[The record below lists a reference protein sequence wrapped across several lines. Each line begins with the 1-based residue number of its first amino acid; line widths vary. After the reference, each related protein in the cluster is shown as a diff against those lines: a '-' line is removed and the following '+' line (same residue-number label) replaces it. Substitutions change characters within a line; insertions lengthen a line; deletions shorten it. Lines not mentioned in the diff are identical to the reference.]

1 MPYIGR
7 GSDFG
12 VRTVFHF
19 LATNGQTSVSGSD
32 ADSKALSFS
41 DGNEDNCSKNI
52 VIWKDSGDTSLSNE
66 IFLKVSKKSW
76 NLSSGSKKVNCLI
89 NLLTKSIN
97 WFHEKQ
103 ESIFSSAKIFFIFV
117 IISGII

>member
-32 ADSKALSFS
+32 ADGKALSFT
-41 DGNEDNCSKNI
+41 DGIYIDFYLNGVRLKLQSQIQFKRQL
-52 VIWKDSGDTSLSNE
+52 VVR
-66 IFLKVSKKSW
+66 FLVQLHSHQQ
-76 NLSSGSKKVNCLI
+76 LHLVV
-89 NLLTKSIN
+89 LL
-97 WFHEKQ
+97 
-103 ESIFSSAKIFFIFV
+103 
-117 IISGII
+117 